1 MSWQISQTD
10 PWLEVRFAQPM
21 ECLGW
26 TPQHG
31 GQVVADRVLWRAVR
45 DHDLTPELDVL
56 PWLAGETAGQGASH
70 APCFLT
76 ARHLRHYTT
85 AEATV
90 EGITARAL
98 ATAGLGNAEHIGAR
112 LRPDAKIGTINLLV
126 MLDHPLEFAAKLE
139 ALSLMAEARTLAM
152 VEKAIPLPAGLATGT
167 GTDCLCLAS
176 PPSSGRLAFA
186 GKHTALGEAVGRAAR
201 DALRQAITAWEPAPW
216 PAA

>member
-1 MSWQISQTD
+1 MNWQISQTD
-10 PWLEVRFAQPM
+10 PWLEVRFSQRM

-26 TPQHG
+26 TPQQG
-31 GQVVADRVLWRAVR
+31 GQALSDRVLWREVR
-45 DHDLTPELDVL
+45 DSDLTPELDVL
-56 PWLAGETAGQGASH
+56 PWLAAQTAGQGAGH

-85 AEATV
+85 ASATV
-90 EGITARAL
+90 DGITARAL

-112 LRPDAKIGTINLLV
+112 LRPEAKIGTINLLV
-126 MLDHPLEFAAKLE
+126 LLDQPLDFPAKLE

-152 VEKAIPLPAGLATGT
+152 IEKAIALPAGLATGT

-176 PPSSGRLAFA
+176 PEGGVRAAFA

-201 DALRQAITAWEPAPW
+201 DALRHAITAWEPAPW

>member
-1 MSWQISQTD
+1 
-10 PWLEVRFAQPM
+10 M

-26 TPQHG
+26 TPQQG
-31 GQVVADRVLWRAVR
+31 GQSLSDRVLWREVR
-45 DHDLTPELDVL
+45 DNDLTPDLDVL
-56 PWLAGETAGQGASH
+56 PWLAGETAGRGAAQ

-76 ARHLRHYTT
+76 AAQLRRYTT
-85 AEATV
+85 ASATI

-112 LRPDAKIGTINLLV
+112 LRPDVKVGTINLLV
-126 MLDHPLEFAAKLE
+126 MLDQPLEFPAKLE

-152 VEKAIPLPAGLATGT
+152 IEKAIGLPAGLATGT

-176 PPSSGRLAFA
+176 PEGDSRAVFA

-201 DALRQAITAWEPAPW
+201 DALRQAIIAWEPAPW